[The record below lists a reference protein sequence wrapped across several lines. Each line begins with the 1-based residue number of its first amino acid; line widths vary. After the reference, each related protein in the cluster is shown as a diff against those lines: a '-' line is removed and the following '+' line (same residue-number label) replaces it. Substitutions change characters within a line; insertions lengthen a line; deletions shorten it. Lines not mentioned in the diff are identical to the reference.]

1 MAANINKS
9 LYVPRINKFYDKDS
23 IKNIFWKFNIGKV
36 DRIDFVP
43 IINVDSGIEDTTFQQ
58 AFIYMAESCSSW
70 NFDLI
75 QHNKKAGSYSLFPYR
90 VPYKK
95 YNNNDNN
102 DNNDNN
108 NDCLS
113 LYNNKIPIPYSITN
127 LNVHQLS
134 HNNSILE
141 EKIIKLEKEICYL
154 NGKK

>member
-75 QHNKKAGSYSLFPYR
+75 QHNKKTGSYSLFPYR

-95 YNNNDNN
+95 YDNDNDN
-102 DNNDNN
+102 D

-113 LYNNKIPIPYSITN
+113 LYNNKTPIPYSTTN

-141 EKIIKLEKEICYL
+141 EKIIKLEKEKNYL
-154 NGKK
+154 HR